1 MNPRSPKNEI
11 EETEIVPSSSSS
23 NQQTEIGSSSVAK
36 SYEKTIVIDPVTKDI
51 YDLEKEIGS
60 LYGGRCRVYKA
71 LYSQYEKEKDMHE
84 PAGVVTLK
92 TIDLKLHKTEF
103 NEFRSQSTIGLPY
116 IPGAKVIGSMR
127 IFGTPSNLFCVSLPY
142 MSEGSLRYILST
154 RTNKTLPED
163 FISVVLKEVLVG
175 LRDELHVEPNPRV
188 HNTLN
193 VGDIF
198 VHIDDA
204 SGKMLIK
211 LACQAS
217 VYDSGNIPDYNHGAA
232 SSSSSILDP
241 ESISKLVTAP
251 EVFGSKND
259 NSGPK
264 SDIWLLGI
272 MALELAFGV
281 LPVRNRE
288 DLDHIIEKLRK
299 KRRFPRSLEKLLIV
313 KKRKTTFKKA
323 MNLLKP
329 KEKVFSKKFERMVR
343 ECLAKN
349 PRERPTAAQL
359 LSSSFFTIERDIEK
373 FKRFVLSAKRNPV
386 PTDN

>member
-23 NQQTEIGSSSVAK
+23 SNQQGSSSVAK
-36 SYEKTIVIDPVTKDI
+36 SDEKTIVIDPVTKDT

-60 LYGGRCRVYKA
+60 LYGGRCTVYKA
-71 LYSQYEKEKDMHE
+71 LYSQYDKEKDMHE

-154 RTNKTLPED
+154 RTNKRLPED
-163 FISVVLKEVLVG
+163 FIGVVLKEVLVG

-193 VGDIF
+193 AGDIF

-204 SGKMLIK
+204 SGEMMIK

-217 VYDSGNIPDYNHGAA
+217 VYDSGSYNRGA
-232 SSSSSILDP
+232 SSSFLDP

-272 MALELAFGV
+272 MALELAYGV

-288 DLDHIIEKLRK
+288 DLDRILEKLRK
-299 KRRFPRSLEKLLIV
+299 KRKFPRSLEKLLIV
-313 KKRKTTFKKA
+313 KKRKSTFKKA

-373 FKRFVLSAKRNPV
+373 FKRFVLSAKKNPV
-386 PTDN
+386 PTDNCRIS